1 MNHLRNKSGP
11 LSDPSMKTPLRIVH
25 LEPSREDSER
35 LGMVLTNGGIA
46 CVIHRVETL
55 QAFAAGLSEYQA
67 NLIVAEFSAPG
78 CDGNMAF
85 ASAQK
90 VASHV
95 PFIVVSQSINEPQ
108 ITELLQRGVTDVIPK
123 SALGRVIPAVQ
134 RILKEQRERDAR
146 REAEEALLQ
155 YQVQLRHIQKLEA
168 VGRLAGGLAHDFNN
182 LLTVILGHSQVVL
195 NEIDEVHPLRPQIQE
210 MHKAGERARVLIRQ
224 LLMFSRKRPS
234 EAKVISLN
242 ALLNDF
248 ESMLQRVIG
257 EDIRL
262 AVTLCE
268 DDLRIKADP
277 ASVEQIVMNLVVNA
291 RDAMP
296 KGGRLTLDLQS
307 THRDGAPLYHVTD
320 CPPGEYVKLSVSDT
334 GCGMSP
340 EVQAQMFKPFFTT
353 KDEEKG
359 TGLGLSTV
367 FDIVTQSRGGLDVTT
382 TMGEGTRFDVYLPR
396 VMTALGE
403 STGEPSVGKPLRGHE
418 TILLVEDDEAVRQ
431 LCREELHKLGYRIIE
446 ARNGIEACLVATPHM
461 GKLQLLLTDI
471 VMPGMSGTE
480 LARHLRVINPELQIL
495 FISGYEDD
503 IGIGAG
509 DTQVAYLE
517 KPFTTEI
524 LIGTVRYLLDQAS
537 KGQRQQGPLPEGV
550 GQSQTISPS

>member
-1 MNHLRNKSGP
+1 
-11 LSDPSMKTPLRIVH
+11 MKTPLRIVH

-35 LGMVLTNGGIA
+35 LGTILTNGGIA
-46 CVIHRVETL
+46 CAIHRVETP
-55 QAFAAGLSEYQA
+55 QALTAGLSEALAQ
-67 NLIVAEFSAPG
+67 LIVAEFHAPG
-78 CDGNMAF
+78 CDGNEAF
-85 ASAQK
+85 AWAQK
-90 VASHV
+90 VAPQV
-95 PFIVVSQSINEPQ
+95 PFIFVSESINEPL
-108 ITELLQRGVTDVIPK
+108 ITELLHRGVTDVIPK
-123 SALGRVIPAVQ
+123 SALGRMIPAVQ
-134 RILKEQRERDAR
+134 RILKEQQERNAR

-195 NEIDEVHPLRPQIQE
+195 NEIDEAHPLRPQILE

-257 EDIRL
+257 EDIQLTVRS
-262 AVTLCE
+262 CQ
-268 DDLRIKADP
+268 DDLRIKVDP
-277 ASVEQIVMNLVVNA
+277 ASVEQVVMNLVVNA

-296 KGGRLTLDLQS
+296 KGGKLILDLQS
-307 THRDGAPLYHVTD
+307 THLDGAPLYHVMD
-320 CPPGEYVKLSVSDT
+320 WPPGEYVKLSVSDT

-353 KDEEKG
+353 KGEEKG

-367 FDIVTQSRGGLDVTT
+367 FDIVTQSCGGLDVTT
-382 TMGEGTRFDVYLPR
+382 TMGEGTRFDVYFPR
-396 VMTALGE
+396 VMTAIGE
-403 STGEPSVGKPLRGHE
+403 STGESSVGKPLGGHE

-431 LCREELHKLGYRIIE
+431 LIGEELRKLGYRIIE

-461 GKLQLLLTDI
+461 GKLRLLLTDI
-471 VMPGMSGTE
+471 VMPSMSGTE

-509 DTQVAYLE
+509 DTKVAYLE
-517 KPFTTEI
+517 KPFTTET
-524 LIGTVRYLLDQAS
+524 LTATVRYLLDQAS
-537 KGQRQQGPLPEGV
+537 KGQVHQGPLPEGL
-550 GQSQTISPS
+550 GQPQTFSPS